1 VLATWRVIAV
11 VVAVALVVAYAVGS
25 GRWVTTGS
33 AWYLSL
39 EQPAWQP
46 PPAVFGL
53 AWSYNF
59 IVLGIVGVAMALQAP
74 PVRVSGYLVAFA
86 VSIALAIGWA
96 YLFYVPHSLVAS
108 AAALTLAAVVT
119 VIPVALAFAER
130 AWMGWLLVP
139 YLAWLAIATS
149 LSWGYVA
156 LAP

>member
-1 VLATWRVIAV
+1 MAMWRIVAGV
-11 VVAVALVVAYAVGS
+11 VSVGLIVVYAIGS

-33 AWYLSL
+33 DWYLAL

-59 IVLGIVGVAMALQAP
+59 IALGVVGVAMALQGSP
-74 PVRVSGYLVAFA
+74 TRVTVYLGALA
-86 VSIALAIGWA
+86 LSIALAIGWA
-96 YLFYVPHSLVAS
+96 YLFYVPHSLT
-108 AAALTLAAVVT
+108 AAAVALTLAALVT
-119 VIPVALAFAER
+119 VVPVVLAFAER

-139 YLAWLAIATS
+139 YLLWLAIATS

-156 LAP
+156 LAR